1 MTMIWVWHYQRRLPS
16 PGFQVEV
23 VILDHDAPIPKKK
36 TAESAVTQS
45 AAIGTEPPTTSTSNE
60 VITQD
65 TTSSSPGADVPVDSK
80 DGEEDIFTGIAPIA
94 KCKLYCS
101 GF

>member
-1 MTMIWVWHYQRRLPS
+1 MCLGYQRRLPS

-36 TAESAVTQS
+36 TAESTVTQS
-45 AAIGTEPPTTSTSNE
+45 AATGTELPTTSMSNE
-60 VITQD
+60 AITQD
-65 TTSSSPGADVPVDSK
+65 TTSPSPGNDVPADSK

-94 KCKLYCS
+94 MCKFCCS